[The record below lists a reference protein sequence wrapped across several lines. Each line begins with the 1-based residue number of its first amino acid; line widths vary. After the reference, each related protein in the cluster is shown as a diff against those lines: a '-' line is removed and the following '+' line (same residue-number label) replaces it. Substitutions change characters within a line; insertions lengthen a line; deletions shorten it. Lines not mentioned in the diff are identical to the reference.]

1 MQKIYVFIF
10 LWIVS
15 TSLHAA
21 GIVGSG
27 LMVAPT
33 KLIFKEGEATSSS
46 LTLINKGKKPATYR
60 IRAIYKKMDTNG
72 SFTEIDAKNAQNSLA
87 RKLRFS
93 PRQVTIQ
100 PGQSQKVRVTLRS
113 TGVLKGQEYSTR
125 MLFTAIPLVE
135 EKPSKEV
142 PQDKNKF
149 SIKLTALFG
158 VSIPVLYWPEG
169 IQSKVTYNN
178 VRSKIIDDTLK
189 VSFDMQLIGNK
200 SSYQNV
206 DIRWQNP
213 DGKILDVGSV
223 KGLYFYYPQ
232 TERHVTL
239 TFKETSLNPKGK
251 VLVSMTEKPDEM

>member
-1 MQKIYVFIF
+1 MQKTYVFIF
-10 LWIVS
+10 LWIIS
-15 TSLHAA
+15 TALHAA
-21 GIVGSG
+21 GVVGSG

-33 KLIFKEGEATSSS
+33 KLVFKEGKSTSAS
-46 LTLINKGKKPATYR
+46 LTLINNGKEAATYR
-60 IRAIYKKMDTNG
+60 IRSIYKKMNTNG
-72 SFTEIDAKNAQNSLA
+72 SFTEIDIKDAQNALG

-113 TGVLKGQEYSTR
+113 TGVLKGQEFSTR
-125 MLFTAIPLVE
+125 MLFTATPLVE
-135 EKPSKEV
+135 EKPSEDK
-142 PQDKNKF
+142 PQDKDKF

-178 VRSKIIDDTLK
+178 VSSEMIENTLN

-206 DIRWQNP
+206 EVRWQNP
-213 DGKILDVGSV
+213 DGQTVEVGSV
-223 KGLYFYYPQ
+223 KGLYMYYPQ

-239 TFKETSLNPKGK
+239 KFTNPSIDPKGTA
-251 VLVSMTEKPDEM
+251 LVTLTPKPD